1 MEHLGTMS
9 LFVQAAEGGSFVAAG
24 RQAGLSASAVGKAVA
39 RLERRLGVRLFHRN
53 TRNMTLTEEGRLFL
67 DRCRRIFE
75 EIEAAEMELTRT
87 AAAPNGR
94 LRVSLPMVGMLL
106 MPVIADFM
114 SAYPAI
120 TLDLDFTDRLV
131 DVIEE
136 GFDVVIRTGVAS
148 DSSLM
153 RRSLGRFRTRLVAS
167 PAYIG
172 RRGMPAS
179 PADLALH
186 DCLRQRSQ
194 STRKLID
201 WPLKANGGIGAIP
214 ETMSANALEPLAHL
228 AENGFGI
235 AAMPPFAVAAQIEAG
250 SLVSILDDHILTI
263 GELAALWPTSR
274 QLSPRIRAFVTF
286 LAEHLRVGDGEA

>member
-9 LFVQAAEGGSFVAAG
+9 LFVHAAETGSFVAAG

-39 RLERRLGVRLFHRN
+39 RLEQRLGVRLFHRN

-67 DRCRRIFE
+67 DRCHRIFE
-75 EIEAAEMELTRT
+75 EIEAAEMELTQT
-87 AAAPNGR
+87 VAAPNGR

-114 SAYPAI
+114 SAYPAV

-136 GFDVVIRTGVAS
+136 GFDVVIRTGVAN
-148 DSSLM
+148 DSRLM
-153 RRSLGRFRTRLVAS
+153 RKSLGRFRSKLVAS
-167 PAYIG
+167 PAYLD
-172 RRGMPAS
+172 RRGIPAS
-179 PADLALH
+179 PADLAWH

-194 STRKLID
+194 STRKILD
-201 WPLKANGGIGAIP
+201 WPLKTSGGVIAIP
-214 ETMSANALEPLAHL
+214 ETMSANTIEPLVHL
-228 AENGFGI
+228 AEKGFGI

-250 SLVSILDDHILTI
+250 SLVSFLDDHILTT

-286 LAEHLRVGDGEA
+286 LTGHLQIGDGPG